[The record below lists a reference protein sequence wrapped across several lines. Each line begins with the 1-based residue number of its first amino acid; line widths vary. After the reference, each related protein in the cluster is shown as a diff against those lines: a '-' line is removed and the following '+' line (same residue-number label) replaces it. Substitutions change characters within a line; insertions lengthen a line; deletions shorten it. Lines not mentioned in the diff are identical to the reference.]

1 MTRPP
6 VRVLLNALHAKTGG
20 GVTYLKAMLPRLAQ
34 RQDMTCHLLIHKSQH
49 GLLADL
55 PDGIKLD
62 VVDFKDG
69 FIRRLIWEQLVLPLH
84 AWACAE
90 VTFSPANFGPLLAP
104 RPVVLLRNALD
115 VEKQESRLTKRL
127 YWKALRLMTWLSLLR
142 APVAGAV
149 SNYAR
154 RSLGFRFQK
163 KIKVLHHGVDAHLFH
178 ASPEERQGF
187 ILAVGDLTVQKNYGV
202 LLQALAEL
210 PDLPLKI
217 VGQPVDE
224 AYAGEL
230 ASLIDRLGL
239 KDRVTL
245 LGRVEP
251 RELALLY
258 RRCRLF
264 VFPSTVET
272 FGNPLVEAMASRC
285 AILCSN
291 AAAMPEILG
300 DAGRYCESENSAD
313 WARNL
318 SALWNDDEMR
328 RDLGERALARAKLF
342 SWEATAQATRDML
355 VMAADTKPSRLLGW
369 IAWSW
374 LALVLSAYLLQF
386 RPLLPGVL
394 KAVGWQ

>member
-20 GVTYLKAMLPRLAQ
+20 GVTYLKSMLPRLAQ

-84 AWACAE
+84 AWACAD

-115 VEKQESRLTKRL
+115 VEKQEGRLTKRL

-178 ASPEERQGF
+178 ASPEGRQGF

-210 PDLPLKI
+210 PDIPLKI
-217 VGQPVDE
+217 AGQPVDE

-230 ASLIDRLGL
+230 ASLIGRLGL

-313 WARNL
+313 WAGNL

-342 SWEATAQATRDML
+342 SWEATAQATGDML
-355 VMAADTKPSRLLGW
+355 VKAADTNPSRLLGW

-394 KAVGWQ
+394 KAVGWH